1 MPPSEETLSRGRT
14 MPALTFVIPAYD
26 EAPRLPAGVQ
36 RIHDAIG
43 AGAIDPETTEFIVV
57 DDGSTDD
64 TASHAAR
71 LFGGFPHV
79 TVVRLSENRGKG
91 GAVRAGVAAASA
103 PLIIFAD
110 ADMAIDPAQT
120 PQFVRAL
127 DTFELAIGSRAASG
141 ASVNRP
147 SIHRSVMNRTF
158 NRFVNMVT
166 RLSLDDTQC
175 GFKAFRAPAAK
186 LLFHYSVIDRFAFD
200 VEILSLARRF
210 GLPLTQIPVQWLRVR
225 GSRVRPSIDIGSMAR
240 DVFRAGRGSASPP
253 PVPALV
259 VKGPDERVGGPG
271 RPQSLELLGRE
282 LSATLP
288 VMLRS
293 DSELLVL
300 CPLMTAAQI
309 EATAA
314 LITDRSDEFV
324 LEPTEVTVDQL
335 CALAPL
341 SLTWA
346 DGQRSPVA
354 P

>member
-1 MPPSEETLSRGRT
+1 MATPRGETA
-14 MPALTFVIPAYD
+14 PNLTFVIPAFN
-26 EAPRLPAGVQ
+26 EAFRLAAGVQ
-36 RIHDAIG
+36 RIHEAIG
-43 AGAIDPETTEFIVV
+43 VGAIDPETTEFIVV

-64 TASHAAR
+64 TAARAAQ
-71 LFGGFPHV
+71 LFVDFPHV
-79 TVVRLSENRGKG
+79 TIFRLSENRGKG

-103 PLIIFAD
+103 PLVIFAD
-110 ADMAIDPAQT
+110 ADMAIDPTQT
-120 PQFVRAL
+120 PQFMRAL
-127 DTFELAIGSRAASG
+127 DTFDLAIGSRAASG

-147 SIHRSVMNRTF
+147 SIHRSVMNRSF
-158 NRFVNMVT
+158 NRFVNLVT

-210 GLPLTQIPVQWLRVR
+210 GLPIAQVPVQWLRVK
-225 GSRVRPSIDIGSMAR
+225 GSRVRPSIDIGPMAR

-253 PVPALV
+253 PLPALV
-259 VKGPDERVGGPG
+259 VKGPGEQVGGPG
-271 RPQSLELLGRE
+271 RPMALEALGRE
-282 LSATLP
+282 LSASLP
-288 VMLRS
+288 VVPQS
-293 DSELLVL
+293 DAELLVL

-309 EATAA
+309 EAIAA
-314 LITDRSDEFV
+314 RITDRSEEFV
-324 LEPTEVTVDQL
+324 LEPTDVTVDQL